1 MKKKIGSDTV
11 SWLIAVGATV
21 IIFAVMIA
29 WGLPC
34 PIKYMTGISCAGC
47 GMTRAVLSAIGG
59 EFSRAFYYHPLWF
72 LVPIVAVILS
82 VAKIMKKD
90 RLFDVTLWGFAIAM
104 LALWIVRLID
114 RNCTVVT
121 VDFDASVWARVVGML
136 ESALW
141 RCK

>member
-1 MKKKIGSDTV
+1 
-11 SWLIAVGATV
+11 
-21 IIFAVMIA
+21 
-29 WGLPC
+29 
-34 PIKYMTGISCAGC
+34 
-47 GMTRAVLSAIGG
+47 MTRAVLSAIGG
-59 EFSRAFYYHPLWF
+59 DFSGAFYYHPLWF
-72 LVPIVAVILS
+72 SLPIVAVMLS
-82 VAKIMKKD
+82 VAKIIKKD

-121 VDFDASVWARVVGML
+121 VDFDASVWARFAGML

>member
-11 SWLIAVGATV
+11 SWLIAVGVTV
-21 IIFAVMIA
+21 IIFAVMIV

-34 PIKYMTGISCAGC
+34 PIKYVTGISCAGC

-59 EFSRAFYYHPLWF
+59 EFSGAFYYHPLWF
-72 LVPIVAVILS
+72 LLPIVAVILS
-82 VAKIMKKD
+82 VAKIIKKD

-121 VDFDASVWARVVGML
+121 VDFDASVWARFAGML

-141 RCK
+141 RFK

>member
-11 SWLIAVGATV
+11 SWLIAVGVTV

-34 PIKYMTGISCAGC
+34 PIKCVTGISCAGC

-59 EFSRAFYYHPLWF
+59 DFSGAFYYHPLWF
-72 LVPIVAVILS
+72 SLPIVAVMLS
-82 VAKIMKKD
+82 VAKIIKKD

-121 VDFDASVWARVVGML
+121 VDFDASVWARFAGML

>member
-34 PIKYMTGISCAGC
+34 PIKYVTGISCAGC
-47 GMTRAVLSAIGG
+47 GMTRAVLSAIRG
-59 EFSRAFYYHPLWF
+59 EFSGAFYYHPLWF
-72 LVPIVAVILS
+72 LMPIVAVILS
-82 VAKIMKKD
+82 VAKIIKKD

-121 VDFDASVWARVVGML
+121 VDFDASVWARFAGML